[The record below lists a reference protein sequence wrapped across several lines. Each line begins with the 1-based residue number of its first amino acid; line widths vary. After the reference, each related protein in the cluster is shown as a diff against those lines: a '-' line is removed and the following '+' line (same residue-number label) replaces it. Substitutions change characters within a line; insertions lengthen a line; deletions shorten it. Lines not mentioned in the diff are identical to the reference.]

1 LIENKKY
8 IRVIIEVE
16 IKLNRRL
23 SFRKEAVMKKRIG
36 LFGIVFLI
44 MAVNC
49 QLCMATERTISQ
61 EELLDK
67 ISGFWIGQLVGNYM
81 GLPFENNYVD
91 EPVPVFVDRIYT
103 HADDAKLELNRDDW
117 RGYIP
122 IFMNAVEGA
131 FADDDTDIE
140 FVTLHAVEKYGLDI
154 TYPEITE
161 MWKKHINRRIWV
173 ANYTA
178 RQLMSKGLIAPDTGR
193 KENNKN
199 WFQIDPQLVN
209 EIWSAFYPGM
219 TKKAG
224 ERALWGARITNDDWG
239 THPTIAYGVMISAA
253 FFEKDVEKLVNMAIE
268 AVPNEGPFAEG
279 IRDVVKWHK
288 KYDNWRDTRRKIH
301 EKYYR
306 YKKGSYEAPV
316 SVVSSLNNGLCGIMA
331 ILYGE
336 GDFMK
341 TVGIAVSAGYDCDN
355 QAATCGGLI
364 GVLQGSKCVPDDLV
378 EEFNNQ
384 YVCFTRDELPIATP
398 ITEIIDRIAAI
409 AKTAILDNGGR
420 IELRQGDV
428 PSIAGKTLTA
438 EYNGTKYTWVFGEED
453 EATVSGGDLEENTY
467 AEYAQDGE
475 RVRVELPD
483 MKLEA
488 FYDGERIEFVG
499 EIQGDIFGGDLYGDI
514 AYIVNCD
521 F

>member
-1 LIENKKY
+1 MRRMYYVLCLSI
-8 IRVIIEVE
+8 VLTLVVPA
-16 IKLNRRL
+16 LNVQA
-23 SFRKEAVMKKRIG
+23 KERA
-36 LFGIVFLI
+36 
-44 MAVNC
+44 
-49 QLCMATERTISQ
+49 ISG
-61 EELLDK
+61 EELMDK
-67 ISGFWIGQLVGNYM
+67 LTGFWVGQIVGNYM
-81 GLPFENNYVD
+81 GLPFENNYV
-91 EPVPVFVDRIYT
+91 EEAVPIFVDRYYT
-103 HADDAKLELNRDDW
+103 FRGDRSLEINRDDW

-122 IFMNAVEGA
+122 IFMDAVEGA

-219 TKKAG
+219 TRLASK
-224 ERALWGARITNDDWG
+224 RAEWGARITNDDWG

-253 FFEKDVEKLVNMAIE
+253 FFEKDTEKLVQMAIDE
-268 AVPNEGPFAEG
+268 IPDEGPFAEG

-288 KYDNWRDTRRKIH
+288 RYDDWRDTRKMIH
-301 EKYYR
+301 EKYYEYR
-306 YKKGSYEAPV
+306 KSSYEAPV

-355 QAATCGGLI
+355 QSATCAGLI
-364 GVLQGSKCVPDDLV
+364 GVLHGTKCIPENLT
-378 EEFNNQ
+378 ENFNDQ
-384 YVCFTRDELPIATP
+384 YVCFTRDNLPVVTP
-398 ITEIIDRIAAI
+398 ISNIVERIAKI
-409 AKTAILDNGGR
+409 AKTAIMENGGR
-420 IELRQGDV
+420 VEIRPGEA
-428 PSIAGKTLTA
+428 PSIAGRTLTVDF
-438 EYNGTKYTWVFGEED
+438 EGDDLKWGFGENGK
-453 EATVSGGDLEENTY
+453 ATVSGGFFDSSTEVSYE
-467 AEYAQDGE
+467 QDGQII
-475 RVRVELPD
+475 RVRVKYEEDEDEYEL
-483 MKLEA
+483 
-488 FYDGERIEFVG
+488 FYDGKTLVMG
-499 EIQGDIFGGDLYGDI
+499 EEEIRGNVT
-514 AYIVNCD
+514 YIINCD

>member
-1 LIENKKY
+1 MRYFLLISG
-8 IRVIIEVE
+8 ILIIAF
-16 IKLNRRL
+16 L
-23 SFRKEAVMKKRIG
+23 SPYSIDAQERAISEKE
-36 LFGIVFLI
+36 LH
-44 MAVNC
+44 
-49 QLCMATERTISQ
+49 
-61 EELLDK
+61 DK
-67 ISGFWIGQLVGNYM
+67 ISAFWLGQLIGNYI

-91 EPVPVFVDRIYT
+91 EPVPFLVDRIYT
-103 HADDAKLELNRDDW
+103 FEDDEAIHINREDW

-140 FVTLHAVEKYGLDI
+140 FITLHAVEKYGLDI

-161 MWKKHINRRIWV
+161 MWKRHINRRIWV
-173 ANYTA
+173 ANETA
-178 RQLMSKGLIAPDTGR
+178 RSLMSKGLVAPETGR

-219 TKKAG
+219 TEKAS

-253 FFEKDVEKLVNMAIE
+253 FFEKDVQKLVQMAIE
-268 AVPNEGPFAEG
+268 SVPNEGPFAEG

-288 KYDNWRDTRRKIH
+288 ENEDWRDTRKLIH
-301 EKYYR
+301 DKYFK

-355 QAATCGGLI
+355 QAATCAGLI
-364 GVLQGSKCVPDDLV
+364 GVLHGTKCLPSEMI

-384 YVCFTRDELPIATP
+384 YVCFTRDDVAIATP
-398 ITEIIDRIAAI
+398 LSEIEDRIAAI

-420 IELRQGDV
+420 IELRWDDA
-428 PSIAGKTLTA
+428 PSIAGKTLKS
-438 EYNGTKYTWVFGEED
+438 EFEGMEYTWIFDDNGRI
-453 EATVSGGDLEENTY
+453 AVSGGEFENNATASY
-467 AEYAQDGE
+467 KQKGSRIKISLFGENLDG
-475 RVRVELPD
+475 L
-483 MKLEA
+483 
-488 FYDGERIEFVG
+488 YDGETLKIDEDIHG
-499 EIQGDIFGGDLYGDI
+499 EIT
-514 AYIVNCD
+514 YIINCD